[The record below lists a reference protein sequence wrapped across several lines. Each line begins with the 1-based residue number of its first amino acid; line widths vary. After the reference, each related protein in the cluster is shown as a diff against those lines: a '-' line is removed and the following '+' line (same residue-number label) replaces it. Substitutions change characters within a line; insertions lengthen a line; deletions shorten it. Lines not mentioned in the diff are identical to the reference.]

1 MTDLHA
7 ARTLLLGFVSDAI
20 GRADLLLTVAEASTV
35 EGSFVLVADHDTQK
49 PLCLFE
55 AITPETSAFDDVA
68 RDRAR
73 SIAARVQA
81 PLVVVTN
88 FRRLVCYNTDA
99 VTRRMHD
106 DEQHVASFICAD
118 VCALADVSASA
129 ASVSVT
135 DAVRRLLLDVV
146 CKPDTWTK
154 GPAPERFFA
163 DRITGMLDD
172 MISCTDGTA
181 DQRNAAIRVGTSV
194 LAYGLLRAHRHDV
207 LDRLR
212 VPYGIR
218 SARLLLDI
226 VGGYFREARAC
237 GFTMFPKRIDAL
249 HVQLSRE
256 PVFRGALE
264 DLVYFIDR
272 FNPERLVPA
281 SLHRGVDSILQWCAE
296 AQDRA
301 VPTLDAIDLAIRAAA
316 HDAPLYETALG
327 AHINTPAVRTRRPS
341 TATPHVL
348 EMGDTMGLFS
358 VRTLLRVPQARAYV
372 YAPTLDDERTVLL
385 RSSGQLDEP
394 SDICIL
400 RSHEDIQAKW
410 DVVCISSSEREERHR
425 LRLLL
430 TRLPLAENGTVVLFL
445 PMSVLHDTLYASVR
459 TALVDRFEIQWVIV
473 SDDEPLSRPDAGLC
487 CIVGVLSPSS
497 ALAAL
502 ANGSFEGAP
511 QSSAWN
517 SSARFVC
524 IRRPLS
530 TFFPTS
536 SATREL
542 DARRNASV
550 DAFVKYLDASERGKL
565 NEEALVRMVPQRV
578 IRELANSTTGAWEDL
593 VVPPDVLASILR
605 KAQPLLRPLSD
616 IADIHGGLRTGASDV
631 LIADAAQISS
641 EGLEMRFWQRTIASG
656 AMVDNLIITSADDL
670 VSVAGLP
677 NTDKRLLRV
686 SESYN
691 DLDNTHMQTRIERA
705 EREGVQTRPSVR
717 GRDPWYDIG
726 EVAAP
731 SMMIP
736 KNQDGRWIVAMNP
749 AHAYTTDAC
758 VGITLREQQSVSRD
772 QPSLRS
778 EHAPLGSR
786 VESIA
791 AWLNSTMGLFMCELS
806 RRSQHVQDVTVR
818 DAEGFP
824 IPTDTVL
831 DAIDVR
837 AHRDFMRRPVKPLSL
852 ELGSGAGDSVAPST
866 VLRDRRRLDAYFMQN
881 VFALTPEEERWVYRF
896 ALAWQRNPAN
906 LRHHCNAL
914 VSVLES
920 QHRIKPLHAWYTPA
934 LEQLPDDARR
944 VVLLPN
950 GITRAESVRTMFTWQ
965 MVCYKGAPKGFA
977 PDKSARAEEIID
989 CNSQEE
995 SEILALFAE
1004 LGKVHVEIPT
1014 DPLLIAALL
1023 PDLRRF
1029 RTQLDT
1035 AMVDALALAPEHL
1048 RVILAERVRAAV
1060 TRF

>member
-1 MTDLHA
+1 MTDVHA
-7 ARTLLLGFVSDAI
+7 ARTTLLGFVSDAI
-20 GRADLLLTVAEASTV
+20 GRADLPFTVAEASTV
-35 EGSFVLVADHDTQK
+35 EGSFVLVADQETQS

-55 AITPETSAFDDVA
+55 AITPETSAYDDVA

-73 SIAARVQA
+73 SIAARVQS
-81 PLVVVTN
+81 PLVAVTN
-88 FRRLVCYNTDA
+88 FRRLVCYNTEM
-99 VTRRMHD
+99 VTRRAHD
-106 DEQHVASFICAD
+106 DEQHVASYNCAD
-118 VCALADVSASA
+118 VCTLADVSASA
-129 ASVSVT
+129 ASISVT
-135 DAVRRLLLDVV
+135 DAIRRLLLDVV
-146 CKPDTWTK
+146 RKPDTWTK
-154 GPAPERFFA
+154 GPAPDTFFA

-172 MISCTDGTA
+172 MIGCTDGTQE
-181 DQRNAAIRVGTSV
+181 QRSAAIRVGTSV
-194 LAYGLLRAHRHDV
+194 LAYGLLHVHRHDV

-212 VPYGIR
+212 VPYAIR
-218 SARLLLDI
+218 SARLLLDV
-226 VGGYFREARAC
+226 VGAYFREARAC
-237 GFTMFPKRIDAL
+237 GFTMFPKRIDGL
-249 HVQLSRE
+249 HVQLARE

-264 DLVYFIDR
+264 DLVYFIER
-272 FNPERLVPA
+272 FNPDRLVPA
-281 SLHRGVDSILQWCAE
+281 SLHRGVDAILQWCAE
-296 AQDRA
+296 AQGRA
-301 VPTLDAIDLAIRAAA
+301 VPTLDAIDLAIRSAA
-316 HDAPLYETALG
+316 HDAPAHTPEARAKSAKTA
-327 AHINTPAVRTRRPS
+327 A
-341 TATPHVL
+341 PHVL

-358 VRTLLRVPQARAYV
+358 VRTLLRVPNARAYV

-394 SDICIL
+394 SAVCIL
-400 RSHEDIQAKW
+400 RSHEDIQAEW
-410 DVVCISSSEREERHR
+410 DVVCISSSERAERHR
-425 LRLLL
+425 LRLLIS
-430 TRLPLAENGTVVLFL
+430 RLPFAENGTVVLFL
-445 PMSVLHDTLYASVR
+445 PMSVLHDPSYASVR

-473 SDDEPLSRPDAGLC
+473 SDDEALSRPDAGLC
-487 CIVGVLSPSS
+487 CIVARVADLGM
-497 ALAAL
+497 
-502 ANGSFEGAP
+502 
-511 QSSAWN
+511 QSSAG
-517 SSARFVC
+517 SPPSRFVC

-530 TFFPTS
+530 SFFPS
-536 SATREL
+536 STAAREL

-578 IRELANSTTGAWEDL
+578 VRELANSTTGAWEDF

-605 KAQPLLRPLSD
+605 KAQPLLRPLTD
-616 IADIHGGLRTGASDV
+616 IADVHGGLRTGASDV
-631 LIADAAQISS
+631 LIADSAQISG

-686 SESYN
+686 SESF
-691 DLDNTHMQTRIERA
+691 DELENTSMQTRIEHA

-717 GRDPWYDIG
+717 SRDPWYDVG
-726 EVAAP
+726 DVVAP
-731 SMMIP
+731 SLMIP
-736 KNQDGRWIVAMNP
+736 KNQDGRWIVTMNP

-758 VGITLREQQSVSRD
+758 VGITLKSTASRAE
-772 QPSLRS
+772 STASRAES
-778 EHAPLGSR
+778 TASRAESTASRAPAR
-786 VESIA
+786 AESIA
-791 AWLNSTMGLFMCELS
+791 TWLNSTMGLFMCELS

-824 IPTDTVL
+824 IPIDSVL

-837 AHRDFMRRPVKPLSL
+837 AYRDFMRRPIKPLSI
-852 ELGSGAGDSVAPST
+852 ELGAGAGDSVAPST

-881 VFALTPEEERWVYRF
+881 VCGLTPEEERWVYRF
-896 ALAWQRNPAN
+896 ALAWQSNPAN

-914 VSVLES
+914 VSVLEA

-965 MVCYKGAPKGFA
+965 MVGYKGSKDKGPKNTTTDGA
-977 PDKSARAEEIID
+977 AKTDRYAKADEIID

-995 SEILALFAE
+995 ADILALFAE

-1014 DPLLIAALL
+1014 DSLLIAALL

-1029 RTQLDT
+1029 RVALDT

-1048 RVILAERVRAAV
+1048 RGLLAERVRAAV

>member
-1 MTDLHA
+1 MTNLHA
-7 ARTLLLGFVSDAI
+7 ARNTLLGFVSDAI
-20 GRADLLLTVAEASTV
+20 ARADLPLTVAEASTV
-35 EGSFVLVADHDTQK
+35 EGSFVLVADHVSQS

-55 AITPETSAFDDVA
+55 AITPETSAYDDVA

-81 PLVVVTN
+81 PLVAVTN

-99 VTRRMHD
+99 ITRRLPD
-106 DEQHVASFICAD
+106 DEQHVASFACAD
-118 VCALADVSASA
+118 VCTLADVSASA

-135 DAVRRLLLDVV
+135 DALRRLLLDVV
-146 CKPDTWTK
+146 RKPDTWSR
-154 GPAPERFFA
+154 GPVAERFFS

-172 MISCTDGTA
+172 MISCTDGSA
-181 DQRNAAIRVGTSV
+181 EQRNAAIRVGTSV
-194 LAYGLLRAHRHDV
+194 LAYGLLHTHRHDV

-226 VGGYFREARAC
+226 VGGYLREARAC
-237 GFTMFPKRIDAL
+237 GFTMFPKRIDGL

-264 DLVYFIDR
+264 DLVNFIER
-272 FNPERLVPA
+272 FGPDRLVPS
-281 SLHRGVDSILQWCAE
+281 SLHRGVDAILQWCAE
-296 AQDRA
+296 TQRRA

-316 HDAPLYETALG
+316 HNAPLSSATFQAKN
-327 AHINTPAVRTRRPS
+327 APARPRTTS

-430 TRLPLAENGTVVLFL
+430 TRLPLAEHGTIVLFL
-445 PMSVLHDTLYASVR
+445 PMSVLHDPLYASVR

-473 SDDEPLSRPDAGLC
+473 SDDEPLSKPDAGLC
-487 CIVGVLSPSS
+487 CIVGVLSRSS

-502 ANGSFEGAP
+502 ENGSLEGASGFDGASAASGP
-511 QSSAWN
+511 LQSTAGSL
-517 SSARFVC
+517 SRFVC

-542 DARRNASV
+542 DGRRTASV

-578 IRELANSTTGAWEDL
+578 LRELANSTSGAWEDF

-605 KAQPLLRPLSD
+605 KAQPLLRPLAD
-616 IADIHGGLRTGASDV
+616 IAEVHGGIRTGASDV

-691 DLDNTHMQTRIERA
+691 DLENTHMQTRIERA

-717 GRDPWYDIG
+717 GRDPWYDVG
-726 EVAAP
+726 EVASP

-758 VGITLREQQSVSRD
+758 VGITLRARTSI
-772 QPSLRS
+772 PTS
-778 EHAPLGSR
+778 EHTPLGSR
-786 VESIA
+786 VEAIA

-824 IPTDTVL
+824 IPIDTVL
-831 DAIDVR
+831 DAIDLR

-852 ELGSGAGDSVAPST
+852 ELGSGAGDSVAPTT
-866 VLRDRRRLDAYFMQN
+866 VLRDRRRLDVFFMQTI
-881 VFALTPEEERWVYRF
+881 FALTPEEERWVYRF
-896 ALAWQRNPAN
+896 AHAWQRNPAN

-934 LEQLPDDARR
+934 IEQLPDDARR
-944 VVLLPN
+944 VVLLPD

-965 MVCYKGAPKGFA
+965 MVGYKGA
-977 PDKSARAEEIID
+977 KSEEIID
-989 CNSQEE
+989 CSSQEE
-995 SEILALFAE
+995 AEILALFAD
-1004 LGKVHVEIPT
+1004 LGKKHVEIPT

-1035 AMVDALALAPEHL
+1035 AMIDALALAPEHL
-1048 RVILAERVRAAV
+1048 RAVLAERVRGTV